1 MMDYK
6 DAYLELAAQVRRLGF
21 IADVQ
26 EDDNGYYFGDEDKG
40 EHQIM
45 LSILATVGK
54 LRHIE
59 TIIEHDKQD
68 IPF

>member
-1 MMDYK
+1 MDYK
-6 DAYLELAAQVRRLGF
+6 EAYLTLAAQVRRLGF

-26 EDDNGYYFGDEDKG
+26 EDDNGLYLG
-40 EHQIM
+40 ENDSGEKQIV
-45 LSILATVGK
+45 LAILATVGS

-59 TIIEHDKQD
+59 TIIEPDKQD